1 MIAAL
6 MGPSINDVSLRGREG
21 VKNVRIYLE
30 KRRQRGREGGHK
42 IRKMGR
48 RRLWMSPYRPSERV
62 LALDK
67 TPLKRKYDDDI
78 Y

>member
-1 MIAAL
+1 MS
-6 MGPSINDVSLRGREG
+6 PLRVIEP
-21 VKNVRIYLE
+21 KTM
-30 KRRQRGREGGHK
+30 KPDKGREGGHK